1 MLQARLLQ
9 ISQERKRSMK
19 GLDSTQVEQLKE
31 IAEYLYQQR
40 QYQEISLEKIATQT
54 YIPQRILQAIES
66 AQLDILPEP
75 VYIKGFIRRYAD
87 ALSLDGMM
95 IADAFDVEP
104 ASLAH
109 TAPEM
114 QPELSAAAPRPT
126 PMQVEPQSEP
136 QADRPTDRPL
146 RQSERSSQP
155 GLSFLPW
162 LGGGIAALALGALAF
177 SLLNQ
182 PQKSAVTTPTA
193 TNVPTLGSSDPSSP
207 NKAPS
212 SAPAVS
218 GAKNETSIAGASVQ
232 VDLNLTDRSWV
243 EVTVDGKVD
252 YEGSLDKGEQ
262 RTWKAKKSI
271 VVVAGN
277 AGAVVASFN
286 QGEAKALGK
295 TGDVVTVAFPP
306 EEKRP

>member
-1 MLQARLLQ
+1 
-9 ISQERKRSMK
+9 MK

-40 QYQEISLEKIATQT
+40 QHQGISLEKIAKQT
-54 YIPQRILQAIES
+54 YIPQRILQALES

-114 QPELSAAAPRPT
+114 QPELAVSAPRPA
-126 PMQVEPQSEP
+126 PPRAALQPEPR
-136 QADRPTDRPL
+136 A
-146 RQSERSSQP
+146 ERSPQI

-162 LGGGIAALALGALAF
+162 LGTGIAALALGAFAF
-177 SLLNQ
+177 SVLNQ
-182 PQKSAVTTPTA
+182 PQKGAVTNSTT
-193 TNVPTLGSSDPSSP
+193 TNAPITNSSGSSSPEKSSSSDPSLS
-207 NKAPS
+207 
-212 SAPAVS
+212 AVS
-218 GAKNETSIAGASVQ
+218 GAKNATLTAGSPVQ
-232 VDLNLTDRSWV
+232 VDLNLIDRSWI
-243 EVTVDGKVD
+243 EVSVDGKVA
-252 YEGSLDKGEQ
+252 YEGSLDKGTQ

-271 VVVAGN
+271 SIVAGN

-286 QGEAKALGK
+286 RGEAKTLGK
-295 TGDVVTVAFPP
+295 AGDVVTVKFPTP
-306 EEKRP
+306 EKTPSP

>member
-1 MLQARLLQ
+1 
-9 ISQERKRSMK
+9 MK

-40 QYQEISLEKIATQT
+40 QYQEISLEKIAKQT

-114 QPELSAAAPRPT
+114 QPELVVSAPRPS
-126 PMQVEPQSEP
+126 PLPVEPQPELQVELPSDRTPPRPARSP
-136 QADRPTDRPL
+136 QPN
-146 RQSERSSQP
+146 
-155 GLSFLPW
+155 LSFLPW
-162 LGGGIAALALGALAF
+162 LGGGIVALALGALAF
-177 SLLNQ
+177 NLFNQ
-182 PQKSAVTTPTA
+182 PQKSAVTNPTA
-193 TNVPTLGSSDPSSP
+193 TTAPTASSSGSSSP
-207 NKAPS
+207 GKVL
-212 SAPAVS
+212 SAPPSASAVP
-218 GAKNETSIAGASVQ
+218 AVKNESSTTGAAVQ
-232 VDLNLTDRSWV
+232 VDLKLSDRSWV
-243 EVTVDGKVD
+243 EVLVDGNVD
-252 YEGSLDKGEQ
+252 YEGTLDKGEQ

-286 QGEAKALGK
+286 QGKAKPLGK
-295 TGDVVTVAFPP
+295 TGEVVTVAFPT
-306 EEKRP
+306 EKKLP

>member
-1 MLQARLLQ
+1 
-9 ISQERKRSMK
+9 MK

-40 QYQEISLEKIATQT
+40 QHQEISLEKIAKQT
-54 YIPQRILQAIES
+54 YIPQRILQALES
-66 AQLDILPEP
+66 AQLEILPEP

-87 ALSLDGMM
+87 VLGLDGMM

-109 TAPEM
+109 TVPEM
-114 QPELSAAAPRPT
+114 QPEIAASAPRPALSL
-126 PMQVEPQSEP
+126 PEPQPE
-136 QADRPTDRPL
+136 DRAERHSDRTP
-146 RQSERSSQP
+146 RPERSPQS

-162 LGGGIAALALGALAF
+162 LGAGIAALAVGAFAF

-182 PQKSAVTTPTA
+182 PKQRAVTNPTKTSLPTTQVPGSSSPQKS
-193 TNVPTLGSSDPSSP
+193 SSP
-207 NKAPS
+207 DAS
-212 SAPAVS
+212 ISAVPAVKD
-218 GAKNETSIAGASVQ
+218 ATLAAGSPIQ
-232 VDLNLTDRSWV
+232 VDLNLTDRSWL
-243 EVTVDGKVD
+243 EVSVDGKLE

-262 RTWKAKKSI
+262 RTWKAKKNISI
-271 VVVAGN
+271 VAGN

-295 TGDVVTVAFPP
+295 PGSVVTVTFPTQKELP
-306 EEKRP
+306 

>member
-1 MLQARLLQ
+1 
-9 ISQERKRSMK
+9 MK
-19 GLDSTQVEQLKE
+19 GLDSTQVDQLKE

-40 QYQEISLEKIATQT
+40 QHQEISLEKIAKQT
-54 YIPQRILQAIES
+54 YIPQRILQALES

-87 ALSLDGMM
+87 ALGLDGVM
-95 IADAFDVEP
+95 ISDAFDVEP

-114 QPELSAAAPRPT
+114 QPEPAVSASRPAPSRI
-126 PMQVEPQSEP
+126 EPQTEP
-136 QADRPTDRPL
+136 QIERQSDRPSRP
-146 RQSERSSQP
+146 ERSSKP

-162 LGGGIAALALGALAF
+162 LGAGIAALTLGAIAF

-182 PQKSAVTTPTA
+182 PPKTAVVNPTTTDAPTTKSS
-193 TNVPTLGSSDPSSP
+193 GSSS
-207 NKAPS
+207 APS
-212 SAPAVS
+212 SIVAPS
-218 GAKNETSIAGASVQ
+218 AGSPVQ
-232 VDLNLTDRSWV
+232 VDLNLTERSWL
-243 EVTVDGKVD
+243 EVSVDGKVA

-271 VVVAGN
+271 SIVAGN

-295 TGDVVTVAFPP
+295 AGDVVTVAFPTP
-306 EEKRP
+306 EKLPSN

>member
-1 MLQARLLQ
+1 
-9 ISQERKRSMK
+9 MK

-40 QYQEISLEKIATQT
+40 QHQGISLEKIAKQT
-54 YIPQRILQAIES
+54 YIPQRILQALES

-114 QPELSAAAPRPT
+114 QPELAVSAPRPT
-126 PMQVEPQSEP
+126 PPRAALQPEPRAARPS
-136 QADRPTDRPL
+136 DRRSTRP
-146 RQSERSSQP
+146 ERSPQI

-162 LGGGIAALALGALAF
+162 LGAGIAALALGAFAF
-177 SLLNQ
+177 SVLNQ
-182 PQKSAVTTPTA
+182 PQKSAVTNPTA
-193 TNVPTLGSSDPSSP
+193 TNAPTTNSSGSSSPEKSSSPDPSLS
-207 NKAPS
+207 
-212 SAPAVS
+212 AVS
-218 GAKNETSIAGASVQ
+218 GAKNATLTAGSPVQ
-232 VDLNLTDRSWV
+232 VDLNLTDRSWI
-243 EVTVDGKVD
+243 EVSVDGKVA
-252 YEGSLDKGEQ
+252 YEGSLDKGTQ

-271 VVVAGN
+271 SIVAGN

-286 QGEAKALGK
+286 RGEAKTLGK
-295 TGDVVTVAFPP
+295 AGDVVTVKFPTP
-306 EEKRP
+306 EKTPSP

>member
-1 MLQARLLQ
+1 
-9 ISQERKRSMK
+9 MK

-40 QYQEISLEKIATQT
+40 QHQGISLEKIAKQT
-54 YIPQRILQAIES
+54 YIPQRILQALES
-66 AQLDILPEP
+66 AQLNILPEP

-87 ALSLDGMM
+87 ALGLDGMM

-114 QPELSAAAPRPT
+114 QPEFAVSAPRLAP
-126 PMQVEPQSEP
+126 PLAESQPAPPVERQIERH
-136 QADRPTDRPL
+136 ADRIPRT
-146 RQSERSSQP
+146 ERSPQP
-155 GLSFLPW
+155 TLSFLPW
-162 LGGGIAALALGALAF
+162 LGAGVAALALGAFAF

-182 PQKSAVTTPTA
+182 PQQAGVTNPSATTAPTTPS
-193 TNVPTLGSSDPSSP
+193 VGSDSPENSSSP
-207 NKAPS
+207 PPS
-212 SAPAVS
+212 VAASPN
-218 GAKNETSIAGASVQ
+218 AKKTALTAGSPIQ
-232 VDLNLTDRSWV
+232 VDLNLTDRSWL
-243 EVTVDGKVD
+243 EVSVDGKVA

-271 VVVAGN
+271 LIVAGN

-295 TGDVVTVAFPP
+295 PGSVVTVTFPAQ
-306 EEKRP
+306 

>member
-1 MLQARLLQ
+1 
-9 ISQERKRSMK
+9 MK

-40 QYQEISLEKIATQT
+40 QYQEISLEKIAKQT

-126 PMQVEPQSEP
+126 PMPVESQAEP
-136 QADRPTDRPL
+136 PAERPIDRSDRPL
-146 RQSERSSQP
+146 RQSERSPSP
-155 GLSFLPW
+155 NLSFLPW
-162 LGGGIAALALGALAF
+162 LGGGIAALALGALAL

-182 PQKSAVTTPTA
+182 PQKSAMTTPTA
-193 TNVPTLGSSDPSSP
+193 TNVPATSSSASSP
-207 NKAPS
+207 NKVPS
-212 SAPAVS
+212 SAPTVSAVP
-218 GAKNETSIAGASVQ
+218 GAKNETSIAGTPLQ

-243 EVTVDGKVD
+243 EVTVDGNVD

-295 TGDVVTVAFPP
+295 TGDVVTVAFPT
-306 EEKRP
+306 EEKQP